1 MRCAQPWARNSGP
14 VRSGASNPAVNT
26 AGGEVACQGSVA
38 RVCVDSPLTHLDRL
52 FDYLIPDEL
61 TAEVSVGCRVRV
73 RFAGRLLDGYVIDRI
88 ASSEHGGR
96 LAPLARVTSAEPVLS
111 PVVAELARAVADRY
125 AGTLSDVLRLAVP
138 PRRARPEK
146 PPAAEPSPAPV
157 RPSAPAWER
166 YPHGPSYLEALGSG
180 RPARAVWTLRPGEDW
195 AARLAEVAATVAA
208 GGRGVLVVL
217 PDHRDVERLD
227 VALRELLGP
236 GRSSH
241 VVLTADLKP
250 DERYR
255 RFLAVARGTIGIVIG
270 TRAAAFAPVADLGL
284 VVIWDDGDDLHA
296 EPRAPY
302 PHAREVLLLRA
313 HLENCA
319 ALLAGWARTAEAA
332 MLIESGWAHEIV
344 APREQVRFAAPRVQ
358 ASGDDVEQSRDPA
371 ARSARLPSLALRVTR
386 ETLAAGAAVLIQVP
400 RRGYVPSLA
409 CDRCR
414 TPARCQKCAGP
425 LGQPAADSAAA
436 VCRWCARPAAAWE
449 CGVCG
454 ARRLRAA
461 VSGAGR
467 TSEELGRAFP
477 GVPVRTSGRSA
488 AGGVL
493 RAVEA
498 GPALVV
504 ATPGAEPVADG
515 GYGAALLLDSWAL
528 LGRADLRAGEETLR
542 RWLGAAS
549 LVRSAGDGGQVIAI
563 ADSGHPVVQAL
574 IRWDP
579 AGLAARELAERRE
592 LGFPPAVRLATL
604 TATAQAAEEL
614 LELLALPESAEV
626 LGPVPVTDHAPG
638 GRAGAG
644 EDGTLG
650 EQLVRYLV
658 RTPRADGAALARS
671 LHAGQALR
679 SAAKASEHVRVQL
692 DPVDIG

>member
-1 MRCAQPWARNSGP
+1 MSADCRHI
-14 VRSGASNPAVNT
+14 
-26 AGGEVACQGSVA
+26 A

-52 FDYLIPDEL
+52 FDYLIPDEFGDQV
-61 TAEVSVGCRVRV
+61 TVGCRVRV
-73 RFAGRLLDGYVIDRI
+73 RFAGRLLDGYVLDVL
-88 ASSEHGGR
+88 ASSEHIGR
-96 LAPLARVTSAEPVLS
+96 LAALARVISPEPVLS
-111 PVVAELARAVADRY
+111 SAVARLARAVADRY
-125 AGTLSDVLRLAVP
+125 AGTLWDVLRLAVP

-146 PPAAEPSPAPV
+146 LPVVGPAAAPS
-157 RPSAPAWER
+157 RPSTTAWAR
-166 YPHGPSYLEALGSG
+166 YAHGHSFLTAVAQG
-180 RPARAVWTLRPGEDW
+180 RPARAVWTLGPGEEW
-195 AARLAEVAATVAA
+195 PARLAEAAATAA
-208 GGRGVLVVL
+208 SGGRGVLVVL
-217 PDHRDVERLD
+217 PDVRDVDRLD
-227 VALRELLGP
+227 AALIAQFGA
-236 GRSSH
+236 SSPAH

-250 DERYR
+250 EERYR
-255 RFLAVARGTIGIVIG
+255 RFLAVRRGSVRIVIG

-284 VVIWDDGDDLHA
+284 VAIWDDGDDLHA

-319 ALLAGWARTAEAA
+319 ALLAGWSRSTEAA
-332 MLIESGWAHEIV
+332 VLIESGWAHEIT
-344 APREQVRFAAPRVQ
+344 APRDDVRQAAPRVG
-358 ASGDDVEQSRDPA
+358 ASGDDVEQSRDAA
-371 ARSARLPSLALRVTR
+371 ARSARLPSLALRVAR
-386 ETLAAGAAVLIQVP
+386 ETLAAGAPVLVQVP

-414 TPARCQKCAGP
+414 TPARCRRCAGP
-425 LGQPAADSAAA
+425 LGQSSAGAAA
-436 VCRWCARPAAAWE
+436 ASCRWCARPATAWE
-449 CGVCG
+449 CSVCG
-454 ARRLRAA
+454 ARRLRVA

-477 GVPVRTSGRSA
+477 GVPIRNSGRTA

-493 RAVEA
+493 PAVED

-504 ATPGAEPVADG
+504 TTPGAEPVAAS

-549 LVRSAGDGGQVIAI
+549 LVRSACDGGQVIVM

-579 AGLAARELAERRE
+579 AGLAARELAERRD

-604 TATAQAAEEL
+604 TATAPAAEQL
-614 LELLALPESAEV
+614 LASLELPSTAEV
-626 LGPVPVTDHAPG
+626 LGPVLVDDEKRRAHSRPG
-638 GRAGAG
+638 VGAG
-644 EDGTLG
+644 QPD
-650 EQLVRYLV
+650 QPLVRYLV
-658 RTPRADGAALARS
+658 RAPRVDGAALARA